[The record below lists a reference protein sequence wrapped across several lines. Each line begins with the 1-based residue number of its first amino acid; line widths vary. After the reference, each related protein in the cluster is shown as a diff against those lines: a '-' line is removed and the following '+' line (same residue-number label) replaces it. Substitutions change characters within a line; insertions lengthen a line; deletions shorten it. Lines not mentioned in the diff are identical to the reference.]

1 MFKGYRKQ
9 NKYGAKKTQF
19 MGYTFDS
26 RWEAERWGQLTAM
39 ERAGAIRDL
48 ERQIKYDI
56 IVNDQKS
63 CRYIADFR
71 YTQVEE
77 DGSETKIVEDAKGV
91 ETADFKLKKKLM
103 LAVHGIDIKL
113 SKKRS

>member
-1 MFKGYRKQ
+1 MFKGDRKQ

-48 ERQIKYDI
+48 DRQIKYDI
-56 IVNDQKS
+56 IVNDQKI
-63 CRYIADFR
+63 CMYIADFR

-103 LAVHGIDIKL
+103 KACLGIEIYL
-113 SKKRS
+113 SKKK

>member
-1 MFKGYRKQ
+1 MFKGYRKY

-19 MGYTFDS
+19 MGFTFDS

-56 IVNDQKS
+56 VVNGEKI
-63 CRYIADFR
+63 CRYIADFK
-71 YTQVEE
+71 YKEVEE
-77 DGSETKIVEDAKGV
+77 DGSTKEIIEDAKGV

-103 LAVHGIDIKL
+103 KAVHGIEIKL
-113 SKKRS
+113 SKKNS